1 MSEGADDGRTPPA
14 PDEPEAPAAG
24 PESTPAP
31 RKTWRHL
38 LPAGLLLGAAVAA
51 GVAWAV
57 VEFAVSRSASDAP
70 VRLVEAPTEPY
81 KVRPDDPGGL
91 EIPNRDKLI
100 YETLETDEPEEGP
113 EQILPP
119 PEEPMSPQAAAGTG
133 APDAAPAPLPL
144 EGAPPEEAPPP
155 AAAEGPPPDAAE
167 ETPPALETPPRAEA
181 EAAPVEPPLPP
192 APPPRAEAPAER
204 TTANEAPERATARE
218 APVQP
223 AGADGVPVPARRP
236 VRLARAEA
244 PARESASWATPGS
257 VLIELGAS
265 TERADMER
273 LWERLRRRHE
283 TALAGRD
290 PLILRTDRGERG
302 SLYRLRAGPFA
313 DRAAAERTCARLD
326 ARGLDCIVVVN

>member
-31 RKTWRHL
+31 RKTWRRL
-38 LPAGLLLGAAVAA
+38 LPAGLLLGAAVVA

-57 VEFAVSRSASDAP
+57 VEFAVSRPAPDAP

-144 EGAPPEEAPPP
+144 EEAPPEEVPPP

-167 ETPPALETPPRAEA
+167 EMPPALETPPRAEA

-204 TTANEAPERATARE
+204 MAANEAPERAAAHE

-236 VRLARAEA
+236 VRLTRAEA

-265 TERADMER
+265 AERADMER

>member
-31 RKTWRHL
+31 RKTWRRRL
-38 LPAGLLLGAAVAA
+38 LPVGLLLGGAVAA

-57 VEFAVSRSASDAP
+57 VEFAVRGPAPDAP

-119 PEEPMSPQAAAGTG
+119 PEEPVSPQAAAGTG
-133 APDAAPAPLPL
+133 APDAAPAP
-144 EGAPPEEAPPP
+144 PPSEEAPPP
-155 AAAEGPPPDAAE
+155 ASAEGPPPDAAE
-167 ETPPALETPPRAEA
+167 ETPPALGTPPRAEA
-181 EAAPVEPPLPP
+181 EAAPGAPPLPP
-192 APPPRAEAPAER
+192 TPPPRAETPEER
-204 TTANEAPERATARE
+204 TAANEAPERAAARE
-218 APVQP
+218 APAQP
-223 AGADGVPVPARRP
+223 ARADAVPVPARRP
-236 VRLARAEA
+236 ARLARAVA
-244 PARESASWATPGS
+244 PVRESTSWAAPGS

>member
-31 RKTWRHL
+31 SKTWRRRL
-38 LPAGLLLGAAVAA
+38 LPAGLLLGGAVAA

-57 VEFAVSRSASDAP
+57 VEFAVRGPAPDAP

-119 PEEPMSPQAAAGTG
+119 PEEPVSPQAAAGTG
-133 APDAAPAPLPL
+133 APDAAPAP
-144 EGAPPEEAPPP
+144 PPSEEAPPP
-155 AAAEGPPPDAAE
+155 AAAE

-181 EAAPVEPPLPP
+181 AAAPVAPPLPP
-192 APPPRAEAPAER
+192 ASPPRAETPAGR
-204 TTANEAPERATARE
+204 TAANEAPERAAARE
-218 APVQP
+218 APAPP

-236 VRLARAEA
+236 ARLARTEA
-244 PARESASWATPGS
+244 PARGSASWATPGS

-265 TERADMER
+265 MERADMER

>member
-31 RKTWRHL
+31 RKTWRRRL
-38 LPAGLLLGAAVAA
+38 LPAGLLLGGAVAA

-57 VEFAVSRSASDAP
+57 VEFAVSGSAPDAP

-100 YETLETDEPEEGP
+100 YETLGTDEPEEGP

-119 PEEPMSPQAAAGTG
+119 PEEPVSPQAAAGRAG
-133 APDAAPAPLPL
+133 APDAAPAP
-144 EGAPPEEAPPP
+144 PPSEEASPPD
-155 AAAEGPPPDAAE
+155 AAEGPPPAAAE

-181 EAAPVEPPLPP
+181 EAALVEPPLPP
-192 APPPRAEAPAER
+192 APPPRAETPAER
-204 TTANEAPERATARE
+204 TAANEAPEQAAARE
-218 APVQP
+218 APAQP

-236 VRLARAEA
+236 ARPARAEA
-244 PARESASWATPGS
+244 SARESASWATPGS

-302 SLYRLRAGPFA
+302 SLYRLRAGLFA